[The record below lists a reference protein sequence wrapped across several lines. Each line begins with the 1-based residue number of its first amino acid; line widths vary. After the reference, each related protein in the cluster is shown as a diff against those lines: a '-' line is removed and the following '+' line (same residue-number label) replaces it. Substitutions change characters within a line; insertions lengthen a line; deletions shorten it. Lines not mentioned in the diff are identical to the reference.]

1 MNEFEFTLNFI
12 LSDQQTDMEQAVEE
26 LAEAGCDDAL
36 IGIGQRGRI
45 GLQFNREAPTAID
58 AISQAISEVKS
69 VLPDARLIEATPDL
83 VGVTDIAN
91 ILQFS
96 RQNMLKL
103 VNKHHS
109 SFPPP
114 VHEGK
119 AALWH
124 LASVLQWFQTEQR
137 KSIQETLVAVA
148 QATMQLNLVKESKQ
162 LNPGYRDR
170 FESLLS

>member
-1 MNEFEFTLNFI
+1 MSEFEFTLKFA
-12 LSDQQTDMEQAVEE
+12 LSEDSIDLEQTVEA

-36 IGIGQRGRI
+36 IGTGQSGRI
-45 GLQFNREAPTAID
+45 ALQFNREAPDALD

-69 VLPDARLIEATPDL
+69 VLPTAQLIEATPDL

-103 VNKHHS
+103 VNKHRN

-114 VHEGK
+114 IHEGK

-124 LASVLQWFQTEQR
+124 LATVLQWFQQEQR
-137 KSIQETLVAVA
+137 KSIQETLIAVA
-148 QATMQLNLVKESKQ
+148 QTTMQLNLVKESKQ

>member
-1 MNEFEFTLNFI
+1 MNEFEFALKYI
-12 LSDQQTDMEQAVEE
+12 LSDEQTDLEQTVEA
-26 LAEAGCDDAL
+26 LAAAGCDDAL
-36 IGIGQRGRI
+36 IGTGQSGRI
-45 GLQFNREAPTAID
+45 ALQFNREAPSAID
-58 AISQAISEVKS
+58 AITQAISEVKS

-83 VGVTDIAN
+83 VGVTEIAN

-103 VNKHHS
+103 VNKYRS
-109 SFPPP
+109 NFPPP

-137 KSIQETLVAVA
+137 KSIQETLIAVA

-162 LNPGYRDR
+162 LNSGCRDR